1 MNRHNDRRSGLTGSL
16 ALGLFL
22 SFLVPL
28 VGLAEPAKVRADDA
42 KPAKKDSSTRVR
54 PKEATFTTSV
64 TPSTAKPGDLV
75 TYQVKAKIAPPW
87 HIYKYSK
94 TPLDNGPRLTEF
106 DFFDTAGLTP
116 EKEWTASPKP
126 LRKQEPAFPEIPYL
140 EYHEDEVVWSQ
151 QLRVPADAAP
161 GTVTLQ
167 CQVGYMI
174 CSDQNCSF
182 PGQWTLPPAKLTI
195 KGTGGPSSLKLDNR
209 PTVRFAAFRPDDP
222 APAAN
227 GAKPAKKDSRIPQP
241 KTIHFTTEVVP
252 AEAKAGEIVQLKL
265 TAKLDEGW
273 HIFQY
278 SKVDQPG
285 PNPLKIENF
294 DLAGLQPQGDWTSS
308 RQPIRKKDPMF
319 DNIDA
324 LEFFE
329 GEVAWSLPIVVP
341 PGTEPGAKSLQIQA
355 SYQICSSS
363 SCSAP
368 GRWTMPAATF
378 TVAPGGAVAPSPTAE
393 VKPTSTPTS
402 DATKPAP
409 STIAATT
416 IDPTDSQAAT
426 VSEIEK
432 TAKSGLIP
440 FLLACAGAGLLA
452 LAMPCVWPMIP
463 VTVNFFVKQGEQN
476 GGRATGLA
484 ITYCLAI
491 IGIFTAIGVL
501 FSALLGASSLSNL
514 ANNPWLNTTVAL
526 LFFAFGL
533 SLLGL
538 FEIRLPNFL
547 LNASSQGESRG
558 GIVGVMFMATTL
570 TITSF
575 TCTFPV
581 VGGLLVLAAGGSY
594 LYPVLGLATFATV
607 VALPFFL
614 LALAP
619 GLLKKMPKSGDW
631 MNSVKVVG
639 GLVELAAAFKF
650 VNTAEIG
657 FHSVPEAAWVDEQTL
672 LTIWVVIAFVCGAY
686 LLGFFQ
692 TDHDQ
697 KEVKVGAGRM
707 VFGAGFLVLGLYL
720 APALFGKPPTGQ
732 IFNQLVVGLL
742 PPQGSETKATSNDPV
757 VALTQEKSK
766 HGVLWGMSYEAALA
780 EARSTNKRI
789 LIDFTGVNCSN
800 CRQMERSVMPR
811 NDVVATMEKF
821 VTVQLY
827 TDFVPIDSIT
837 QEQRE
842 DLAEQNIMREI
853 KMTGETTAPF
863 YVIVDPSGGAEKVVA
878 THGGYAA
885 PAQFL
890 SFMAKG
896 ASSDPADKVIAT
908 QDQNQSTAKK

>member
-1 MNRHNDRRSGLTGSL
+1 MNRLESRWPGQTGRLTFGLLLSL
-16 ALGLFL
+16 IL
-22 SFLVPL
+22 PL
-28 VGLAEPAKVRADDA
+28 VGLVEPVQARADDA
-42 KPAKKDSSTRVR
+42 KPVKKDSSTRVR

-87 HIYKYSK
+87 HIYKYAK

-106 DFFDTAGLTP
+106 DFFDTAGLKP
-116 EKEWTASPKP
+116 EKGWNASPAP
-126 LRKQEPAFPEIPYL
+126 IRKQEPAFPEIPYL

-151 QLRVPADAAP
+151 QLRVPTDAAS
-161 GTVTLQ
+161 GTVKLQ
-167 CQVGYMI
+167 CQIGYMI

-182 PGQWTLPPAKLTI
+182 PGQWTLPPAVLTI
-195 KGTGGPSSLKLDNR
+195 KGAGGPSSLRLQDR
-209 PTVRFAAFRPDDP
+209 PTVRFASYQPDDP
-222 APAAN
+222 AATE
-227 GAKPAKKDSRIPQP
+227 AKPAKKDSRIPQP
-241 KTIHFTTEVVP
+241 KTIHFTTEIVP
-252 AEAKAGEIVQLKL
+252 TEAKAGDTVQLKL

-285 PNPLKIENF
+285 PNPLKIDNF
-294 DLAGLQPQGDWTSS
+294 DLAGLQPAGDWTSS
-308 RQPIRKKDPMF
+308 RPPTRKKDPMF
-319 DNIDA
+319 ADIEA

-329 GEVAWSLPIVVP
+329 GDVTWSLPLLVP
-341 PGTEPGAKSLQIQA
+341 PGTAAGSKSLQVQA

-368 GRWTMPAATF
+368 GRWTMPAVAF
-378 TVAPGGAVAPSPTAE
+378 TVAPGGVVASATAVPTPPTANSSLDPIGVE
-393 VKPTSTPTS
+393 VKNSTVTVTP
-402 DATKPAP
+402 
-409 STIAATT
+409 
-416 IDPTDSQAAT
+416 T

-594 LYPVLGLATFATV
+594 FYPVLGLATFASV

-631 MNSVKVVG
+631 MNTVKVVG

-672 LTIWVVIAFVCGAY
+672 LTIWVVIAFVCGVY

-697 KEVKVGAGRM
+697 KEVKVGPGRM
-707 VFGAGFLVLGLYL
+707 IFGAGFLVLALYL

-742 PPQGSETKATSNDPV
+742 PPQGSETKATSSDPV

-766 HGVLWGMSYEAALA
+766 HGVVWGMSYEAALA
-780 EARSTNKRI
+780 EARSANKRI

-811 NDVVATMEKF
+811 NEVVASMEKF

-885 PAQFL
+885 PAAFL
-890 SFMAKG
+890 GFMAKG
-896 ASSDPADKVIAT
+896 ATSDQTLKVVAAE
-908 QDQNQSTAKK
+908 DQKQTPSTE